1 MKSFSARMFLLSSLA
16 LAAAACGEME
26 AAPVEGE
33 AVAAISEEVSCSLG
47 DPDAPGA
54 VEVGAGC
61 GSQYLYDTKDEDDEL
76 RVACPGPDRYFHP
89 NNGSH
94 GGWIE
99 AWRLCHVGG
108 DQYKI
113 CTGGYAPVRYW
124 NLSSCGG
131 TVHDYY
137 PQGWHGWV
145 QTSGVCC

>member
-1 MKSFSARMFLLSSLA
+1 MKSFCARMFLLSSLA

-26 AAPVEGE
+26 AAPVEVE
-33 AVAAISEEVSCSLG
+33 MVAAVSEEVSCSLG

-54 VEVGAGC
+54 AAVGSGC
-61 GSQYLYDTKDEDDEL
+61 GSQYLYDTKDEDDAL

-99 AWRLCHVGG
+99 AWRLCSIGG
-108 DQYKI
+108 DQYRI

-137 PQGWHGWV
+137 PQGWSGWV